1 MDRATDSGSV
11 GRAFES
17 RQAYSCFLIMSV
29 RTGANIKNKRVSW
42 LKPQALIKL
51 CNHAFC
57 FLPVLLILTAGSPAV
72 INSPKVVNIDS
83 APPSHSSPVV
93 SSAGRAD
100 QPGLMS
106 DSRFLRVIRV
116 IDGDSLEVE
125 GVGEVRLIGV
135 DTPELYHPL
144 KPVQYYARE
153 ASEFV
158 KNLVGGSRVR
168 LEYDQERV
176 DKYGR
181 TLAYVYL
188 EDGRSLNEE
197 IIRNGYGFALLRF
210 PFRHLVRYRQLEA
223 QAREKGLG
231 LWRDQGL
238 AEFDW
243 ILDQKTIPYEIF
255 EMANNWWGIRYRE
268 YVRLRLTTDELGP
281 ELVKLRQWT
290 SEFSPADLEK
300 TLLANGWLKL
310 NR

>member
-1 MDRATDSGSV
+1 MSSAIRIEP
-11 GRAFES
+11 GR
-17 RQAYSCFLIMSV
+17 
-29 RTGANIKNKRVSW
+29 RTGE
-42 LKPQALIKL
+42 
-51 CNHAFC
+51 
-57 FLPVLLILTAGSPAV
+57 
-72 INSPKVVNIDS
+72 
-83 APPSHSSPVV
+83 
-93 SSAGRAD
+93 
-100 QPGLMS
+100 
-106 DSRFLRVIRV
+106 SRFLRVLRV

-181 TLAYVYL
+181 TLAYVFL

-231 LWRDQGL
+231 LWRDRGL
-238 AEFDW
+238 AEFNW

-268 YVRLRLTTDELGP
+268 YVRLRLTIDELGA
-281 ELVKLRQWT
+281 ELLKLRQWT

>member
-1 MDRATDSGSV
+1 
-11 GRAFES
+11 
-17 RQAYSCFLIMSV
+17 
-29 RTGANIKNKRVSW
+29 
-42 LKPQALIKL
+42 
-51 CNHAFC
+51 
-57 FLPVLLILTAGSPAV
+57 
-72 INSPKVVNIDS
+72 
-83 APPSHSSPVV
+83 
-93 SSAGRAD
+93 
-100 QPGLMS
+100 MS